1 MPHQEFTLKIYDF
14 KTLFYWRKKNLN
26 RFCVFWL
33 NVALFFI
40 SVFMRLYSCWHTLIE
55 SIMFATSCS
64 LSFIFFNFLFFLY
77 FFAPLFAK
85 LDFAVFP
92 DAFPC
97 IIYDKK
103 ENQKEKKTFGLFFTV
118 VSLLY
123 NNTVRIFLEF

>member
-1 MPHQEFTLKIYDF
+1 MLADF
-14 KTLFYWRKKNLN
+14 DWGY
-26 RFCVFWL
+26 
-33 NVALFFI
+33 NVCHFLLFFP
-40 SVFMRLYSCWHTLIE
+40 
-55 SIMFATSCS
+55 
-64 LSFIFFNFLFFLY
+64 SFFYFYFLFFLY

-97 IIYDKK
+97 IIYEKK
-103 ENQKEKKTFGLFFTV
+103 ENQKEKKTFGLFFIV